1 MGAVIAAEHVAP
13 AQAGAA
19 GWIGDPGAPHAAAPA
34 CAGAT
39 AWGLLRATHMTES
52 L

>member
-1 MGAVIAAEHVAP
+1 MGALAVAP

-19 GWIGDPGAPHAAAPA
+19 GWLGDPGAPHAAAPA

-39 AWGLLRATHMTES
+39 YMIMDRI
-52 L
+52 